1 MANKI
6 KVKLILELHKA
17 GMSRN
22 TIADTRHMSRSSV
35 SDVIH
40 LSKEMSIRFDDVKD
54 KDDVFCKN
62 FFLKVASDFSIVLQ
76 LHFP

>member
-40 LSKEMSIRFDDVKD
+40 LSKEMSIRFDDVK
-54 KDDVFCKN
+54 VN
-62 FFLKVASDFSIVLQ
+62 ITLWRSRQIS
-76 LHFP
+76 